1 MKKPSGISRNLKR
14 ILVLTIIEGLW
25 SCQEV
30 IHVDLNSAL
39 PKLIIDGGVSDQP
52 GPYQVVLSQTVSFEL
67 DSIFPP
73 VSGAVVVITDNARNR
88 DTLVEI
94 NPGTYQTTRLQG
106 FPGRTYTLT
115 VKSNN
120 AVYTAISTM
129 PSPVAIDTVIVR
141 TRISSRKKMLSV
153 IFFDPKGITNYY
165 RVLEKL
171 TNSKPPFFRIPQ
183 PVLGTFMTD
192 GVLDG
197 TKIDLL
203 TYNQPSFYAYDQV
216 LVSLQCIDKNVYDYF
231 VSADQTGNMST
242 TVSNPLPNVSNGA
255 LGYFSAYAVRYKN
268 VVIH

>member
-1 MKKPSGISRNLKR
+1 MKKPSEFFRNLKL
-14 ILVLTIIEGLW
+14 IPGMLIIAGCW

-30 IHVDLNSAL
+30 IHVDLNQAL
-39 PKLIIDGGVSDQP
+39 PTLIIDGSVSDQP
-52 GPYQVVLSQTVSFEL
+52 GPYQVVLSQTGSFEQ

-73 VSGAVVVITDNARNR
+73 VSGAVVIITDNARNS

-94 NPGTYQTTRLQG
+94 NPGTYRTIRLQG
-106 FPGRTYTLT
+106 VPGRTYTLT

-129 PSPVAIDTVIVR
+129 PSPVAIDTVIVK

-153 IFFDPKGITNYY
+153 IFFDPKGIPNYY
-165 RVLEKL
+165 RVLEEL

-197 TKIDLL
+197 ARIDLL
-203 TYNQPSFYAYDQV
+203 TYNQPSFYKFDAV

-231 VSADQTGNMST
+231 LSADQTGNMST
-242 TVSNPLPNVSNGA
+242 TVSNPVTNISNGA
-255 LGYFSAYAVRYKN
+255 LGYFSAYAVRYKK